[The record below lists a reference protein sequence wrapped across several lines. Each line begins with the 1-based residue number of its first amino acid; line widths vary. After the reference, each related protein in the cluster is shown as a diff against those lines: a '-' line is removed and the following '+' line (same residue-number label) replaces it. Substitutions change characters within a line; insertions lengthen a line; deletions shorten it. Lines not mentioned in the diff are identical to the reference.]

1 LEEETMH
8 RRQVLLAVMG
18 LALMAG
24 IAQADVPKTLKL
36 FGRDYDV
43 IATKRT
49 GAFKN
54 GVTVNPQMPDS
65 DNPVVPLKANLAF
78 AQGDNTNTDR
88 LFVVAATQAPAVA
101 PTGNLDT
108 PTSDGFYLLQGTD
121 ANGVFSPENS
131 DAHVFF
137 RGNLEVHGRMQAI
150 AYINDTDTG
159 VKKDHNLAAFTFTD
173 ANYVRWYDL
182 GDLLALPDTGTTAL
196 DVFRTSSVLGII
208 QNGITEEPAGSDPP
222 RNTDLDDP
230 NMSTAGW
237 LGLATAPN
245 GALITIGPANGDWEI
260 AVIDAANPKAFYP
273 IKTALANTAAVDKV
287 DVTQTVHTLAHLKGD
302 EYLALASTGDPNWD
316 ESQITAGTLYH
327 LRITLPT
334 DLTKEAPD
342 SIKVDVLD
350 DPVDIVATGLG
361 QGESKH
367 IFGLTVG
374 RELNGANILYMAD
387 YAGNLFTL
395 RPTAATAGQ

>member
-1 LEEETMH
+1 MY
-8 RRQVLLAVMG
+8 RRQVLLTVAG
-18 LALMAG
+18 LALLATV
-24 IAQADVPKTLKL
+24 AHADVPKSVKL

-43 IATKRT
+43 ITTPRT
-49 GAFKN
+49 GTFKN
-54 GVTVNPQMPDS
+54 GVTVNPQKPDA

-78 AQGDNTNTDR
+78 APGGTMDADR

-101 PTGNLDT
+101 ATGNLDT
-108 PTSDGFYLLQGTD
+108 PNSDGFYMLQGTD

-131 DAHVFF
+131 NAYVFF
-137 RGNLEVHGRMQAI
+137 RGNLEVHGRMQAV

-159 VKKDHNLAAFTFTD
+159 PKKDRNLAVFTFTD

-182 GDLLALPDTGTTAL
+182 SDLLALPATGTSEL
-196 DVFRTSSVLGII
+196 DAFRKLSVFGII
-208 QNGITEEPAGSDPP
+208 QNAITEEPAGSDPP

-237 LGLATAPN
+237 LGMATAPN
-245 GALITIGPANGDWEI
+245 GALVTIGPANGDWEI
-260 AVIDAANPKAFYP
+260 AVIDSSKGDKFAP
-273 IKTALANTAAVDKV
+273 IKTALANTAAVDKI
-287 DVTQTVHTLAHLKGD
+287 DVTQTVHTLARLKDD
-302 EYLALASTGDPNWD
+302 EYLILASTGDPNWD
-316 ESQITAGTLYH
+316 ETVITGGTLYH
-327 LRITLPT
+327 VRITLPS

-361 QGESKH
+361 QGSSKH
-367 IFGLTVG
+367 IFGLAAG

-395 RPTAATAGQ
+395 RPHAATAGN